1 MIHFVIYED
10 NSYFS
15 KNISHIVD
23 LVMMNVDQ
31 FQYKIYCFND
41 YDEHLKALIEEEI
54 SFKIYILDVVAP
66 TKSGIEI
73 ARMVRNNDTES
84 MIIFL
89 SAHYNDYLK
98 EILKGKFMFLDFI
111 DKEGDYQKELEG
123 SIQYALSNITKKNI
137 IRFKSKGVTYTILSS
152 DILYIARE
160 KDRTCTIQTVHNC
173 FTVWKT
179 LTELKELLDPEFE
192 YSYRSCIVNLSRV
205 QSHDPKKKLITFDNG
220 MTIDLVSIRFQLKK

>member
-73 ARMVRNNDTES
+73 A
-84 MIIFL
+84 
-89 SAHYNDYLK
+89 
-98 EILKGKFMFLDFI
+98 
-111 DKEGDYQKELEG
+111 
-123 SIQYALSNITKKNI
+123 
-137 IRFKSKGVTYTILSS
+137 
-152 DILYIARE
+152 
-160 KDRTCTIQTVHNC
+160 
-173 FTVWKT
+173 
-179 LTELKELLDPEFE
+179 
-192 YSYRSCIVNLSRV
+192 
-205 QSHDPKKKLITFDNG
+205 
-220 MTIDLVSIRFQLKK
+220 